1 VSDAA
6 GFSRIFTDDR
16 VRRWRNNPRAFVIE
30 VLKATPDDQQSTFL
44 MLVAHNRAVAAKSG
58 HGTGKSACF
67 AWLTI
72 WFLILYQESRV
83 VVTAPTQRQLL
94 DVLWPEIRK
103 WLDKSIIKP
112 YLTWYATRLSVA
124 GHQETWFAVARTS
137 NKPENMQGFHAEH
150 LLMLIDE
157 ASGIPQP
164 TMEAIEGVMTTPNC
178 RIAMG
183 GNPTRISGMFYDAFH
198 KLRPFYD
205 TLTMSSEL
213 SSNVDQQYCERL
225 AAKYGRDSNVYR
237 VRALGQFPRGE
248 PDVLI
253 NLDVVEAAIV
263 REVEPEGL
271 VAIGCDPA
279 RYGDSETVIYWRQG
293 YRVYPPIVR
302 QGINTSW
309 TTGEI
314 AALVHRIRAELQY
327 SGRIPVMIDDT
338 GIGGGV
344 VDQLEL
350 QAHALWIDVVPVS
363 FGGAGNEEY
372 TDTASL
378 MLGTVWES
386 LPLMQLPD
394 DDDTVGQLTTRKY
407 KVMPD
412 GRIKIESKDE
422 MKKRGLVSPDRADGL
437 GLCFHSGRNKVTMS
451 DETRAAMR
459 SRRGG
464 RG

>member
-1 VSDAA
+1 VNQVTAQDV
-6 GFSRIFTDDR
+6 FTPENLKRWQWNVLDF
-16 VRRWRNNPRAFVIE
+16 VRKVIGVE
-30 VLKATPDDQQSTFL
+30 PDPQQIKFL
-44 MLVAHNRAVAAKSG
+44 MLVASCRSVAVKSG
-58 HGTGKSACF
+58 HGTGKTAVL
-67 AWLTI
+67 AWLTL
-72 WFLILYQESRV
+72 WFLCVWSYSRV
-83 VVTAPTQRQLL
+83 VATAPTQRQLL

-103 WLDKSIIKP
+103 WLDRSALKGRLI
-112 YLTWYATRLSVA
+112 WYATRITAA
-124 GHQETWFAVARTS
+124 GFEETWFATARTS
-137 NKPENMQGFHAEH
+137 NRPENMQGFHAEH
-150 LLMLIDE
+150 LLVLIDE

-164 TMEAIEGVMTTPNC
+164 TMEAIEGVMTTANC
-178 RIAMG
+178 KIAMG

-198 KLRPFYD
+198 KLRAFYA
-205 TLTMSSEL
+205 TFTMSSEE
-213 SSNVDQQYCERL
+213 STNVTAEYCKHL

-237 VRALGQFPRGE
+237 VRVLGQFPRGE
-248 PDVLI
+248 PDVLVD
-253 NLDVVEAAIV
+253 LDLVEAAVV

-279 RYGDSETVIYWRQG
+279 RYGDAETVIYWRQG
-293 YRVYPPIVR
+293 YRVYSPIVR
-302 QGINTSW
+302 TGINTSW
-309 TTGEI
+309 ATGEI
-314 AALVHRIRAELQY
+314 AALVRRIRADLKY
-327 SGRIPVMIDDT
+327 SARIPIMVDDT
-338 GIGGGV
+338 GLGAGV

-350 QAHALWIDVVPVS
+350 QEHDLWINVVPVN
-363 FGGAGNEEY
+363 FGGVGDEEY
-372 TDTASL
+372 TNTASL
-378 MLGTVWES
+378 MMGTIRDS

-407 KVMPD
+407 KIMPD